1 MYKIFH
7 GFHLVEAYQ
16 DLKKARRLAKN
27 QAVARC
33 IKLTVAITISLILW
47 LLPID
52 TFGIEGLTVIEQRLI
67 SIFIFATLMWV
78 FEAVP
83 AWTTSV
89 LIVVLLL
96 LTVSDSSLWFLTQDI
111 PAGELGQTVKYKSI
125 MHCFADPIIVIYRWI
140 HTCHCCDQKRSGRI
154 VGTCHVTPLRNT
166 ITLCIIRIHSC
177 YGCIFNVPQQHGYSC
192 HDAHFP
198 HPCIKGTSG
207 RRQRKNRSGH
217 GHSRS
222 C

>member
-27 QAVARC
+27 QTVARC

-83 AWTTSV
+83 AWTTSR
-89 LIVVLLL
+89 
-96 LTVSDSSLWFLTQDI
+96 TD
-111 PAGELGQTVKYKSI
+111 
-125 MHCFADPIIVIYRWI
+125 C
-140 HTCHCCDQKRSGRI
+140 RI
-154 VGTCHVTPLRNT
+154 T
-166 ITLCIIRIHSC
+166 ITYR
-177 YGCIFNVPQQHGYSC
+177 FRQQFMVP
-192 HDAHFP
+192 
-198 HPCIKGTSG
+198 
-207 RRQRKNRSGH
+207 
-217 GHSRS
+217 HSRYS
-222 C
+222 SRRIGTDS